1 MLARTPA
8 ALKKRRYRRR
18 LRNGVIV
25 LKIEAREAE
34 LAEAMLAAGRLDSA
48 AAEARSALE
57 RAAEDILAEWCA
69 RWLQRK
75 P

>member
-1 MLARTPA
+1 MLARSPS

-18 LRNGVIV
+18 LRDGVIV
-25 LKIEAREAE
+25 LKLEICEVDLVEA
-34 LAEAMLAAGRLDSA
+34 LLLSGRLGNA

-57 RAAEDILAEWCA
+57 RAAEDVLTEWCA